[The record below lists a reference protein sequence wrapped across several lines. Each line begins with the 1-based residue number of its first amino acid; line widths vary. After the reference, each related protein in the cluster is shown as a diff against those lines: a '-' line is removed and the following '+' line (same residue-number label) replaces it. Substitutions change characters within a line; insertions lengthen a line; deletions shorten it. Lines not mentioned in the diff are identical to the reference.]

1 MASFQMFLGKKEKKD
16 TVKLSVVKVPAAILN
31 TVLSNNGLS

>member
-1 MASFQMFLGKKEKKD
+1 MASFQMFLGKKEGKK
-16 TVKLSVVKVPAAILN
+16 LASVVKVPAAILN

>member
-1 MASFQMFLGKKEKKD
+1 MDSFQMFLGKKEGKKPA
-16 TVKLSVVKVPAAILN
+16 SVVKVPAAILN